1 LLLLHDH
8 LLLKHG
14 KDCISLSAV
23 HPLKS
28 AILRHKARLSAE
40 LTRSRLRRGFPTV
53 EALKAAAKSSEE
65 GNTNI
70 PRWVRVNTVKI
81 TLKGVLSTT
90 PFDTFTKVELL
101 QTIFDPPEKSQ
112 NVYYVD
118 AHIPNLLAFP
128 VSMTQMLTSHHLY
141 TTGALIL
148 QDKASCFPAH
158 ILNPPPG
165 AHVIDACAAPGNKT
179 THLAAIM
186 SGGCGIHGKGRI
198 TAFER
203 DPRRSEILSKM
214 VNQAGANG
222 IVEIRKASDFL
233 KSNPQA
239 DPNLGYTTHL
249 LLDPSCSGSGITAR
263 EQAESSMTKFMPLT
277 LPAQSH
283 GVQSKKRK
291 RPTSLPPL
299 EPENKETSTIPN
311 DEAAAALSARLN
323 TLSGFQLTL
332 LLHALSFPHAKRI
345 TYSTCSIYGQE
356 NEHVVVAALLSPI
369 ARERGWKIDSEL
381 SMLKEW
387 KRRGIVEEVE
397 NKARGLLKHSEELDH
412 SWVKDVAAGC
422 VRCDGGDG
430 TSGFFVACFVRETDG
445 SEVGHTLIQEE
456 EREPQGE
463 YEEMFEEWEGIND
476 AIEAG
481 EGSKLPTI
489 SAPKKTIKVPRNS
502 HKRVK
507 LLKRKK

>member
-1 LLLLHDH
+1 M
-8 LLLKHG
+8 
-14 KDCISLSAV
+14 
-23 HPLKS
+23 
-28 AILRHKARLSAE
+28 
-40 LTRSRLRRGFPTV
+40 
-53 EALKAAAKSSEE
+53 AAKSCEE
-65 GNTNI
+65 GTTNI
-70 PRWVRVNTVKI
+70 PRWVRINTLKT

-90 PFDTFTKVELL
+90 PFDSFTKVESL
-101 QTIFDPPEKSQ
+101 QSIFDPPENSQ

-118 AHIPNLLAFP
+118 ANIPNLLAFP
-128 VSMTQMLTSHHLY
+128 VSVTQMLTSHKLY
-141 TTGALIL
+141 AAGALIL

-186 SGGCGIHGKGRI
+186 SGGCGMHGKGRI

-203 DPRRSEILSKM
+203 DPRRSEILLKM

-233 KSNPQA
+233 KSNPQT
-239 DPNLGYTTHL
+239 DPHLGYTTHL

-263 EQAESSMTKFMPLT
+263 EQAESILTKFTPLT

-283 GVQSKKRK
+283 SVQAKKRK
-291 RPTSLPPL
+291 RPTSPPPL
-299 EPENKETSTIPN
+299 EPENEETPTIPN
-311 DEAAAALSARLN
+311 DEAAAALSTRLT

-345 TYSTCSIYGQE
+345 TYSTCSIYCQE

-397 NKARGLLKHSEELDH
+397 NMAKGLLKHNEELDH
-412 SWVKDVAAGC
+412 SWVKDVAMGC

-430 TSGFFVACFVRETDG
+430 TGGFFVACFVRETDR
-445 SEVGHTLIQEE
+445 SEVGYTFIQEE

-463 YEEMFEEWEGIND
+463 HEEMFEEWEGIND
-476 AIEAG
+476 VVEAR
-481 EGSKLPTI
+481 EGSKLPII
-489 SAPKKTIKVPRNS
+489 SAPKKRNKAPRNS

-507 LLKRKK
+507 ILKRKK